1 MIKNNF
7 DIILENQYCFKKLI
21 NETKKKANILTRL
34 DTFEYVFICIDK
46 FIEKEKKLKDFKIK
60 NDMIDL
66 INNVSNKYLV
76 LLNGIQIDNNINE
89 KELYEVT
96 SKLIYLNYEY
106 NTGKEFSLS
115 EINQIGLLNDIYSH
129 FLNKYEISDLYF
141 DNLISDL
148 IKKGKFDKIYN
159 VLIEEKYFAKFE
171 KLLNKFII
179 KYEELFIKN
188 HFNFLLIV
196 DLYKKK
202 FFDLFKSSSYA
213 KKSVEQLQIIINKI
227 NNMNN
232 IPLKQLEFLL
242 NEKQIIDFFSMIDKD
257 GFLKNNFVEN
267 LEKNIS
273 ELKSMIEIK
282 YSDEFLLLNDYQ
294 KIKFSDQNKIIESIT
309 KFIEEIEQGNISG
322 IDSLKKKFYK
332 IKYELNL
339 IKELQNKISSN
350 YFFKSIQEKKMDIS
364 FFEKVIKIFDATK
377 NDEINSDLIPLFDEF
392 LFLDSE
398 VKEKIINDL
407 NDCNNL
413 LNIIYL
419 NSDFESEKEFDKY
432 VYNKINDNEMIKINK
447 KIALIIIKYKIKD
460 IYNNYISFQGK
471 LNLKKKGRKKKNKK
485 SKNTINIMQMFDTF
499 LSSLGIKEEIIYKNI
514 NNIINEIMNK
524 KFIKI
529 LNLLYKNSEAI
540 NFLFSITSQDCRNI
554 QELAGEVHGGNNQNF
569 LSIEELLIIEK
580 LVESLEFIQTEIKNG
595 LDENKKNEDKII
607 MEITQE
613 QFEEED
619 LEKYLNKYQQ
629 YKEFFSENLDK
640 KKFTAE
646 IIQKI
651 LNKSEFLIL
660 NSDEENFEAFYKNE
674 EKDGQD
680 IYKGIS
686 YDYLIYLRDR
696 ALTRNKINDSLL
708 EKKDEFIKNIKQEE
722 QIILENNKI
731 FVEIVRQIN
740 ELMKHL
746 NKISQKGFF
755 FNFIENK
762 EKKSSF
768 EIIDKIN
775 NILLLKIKIKKDSC
789 NIQFFLNESEYR
801 NFNEINEVVKNIYEN
816 ICTIQRNSCLKKK
829 YINFIHG
836 KQFHLF
842 LDYFLNKNKNEN
854 FYYYLNYFTNK
865 EKYILND
872 FDYKN
877 NEFNIKNENFYR
889 NFIEQCESF
898 LDKILKDNGLTLEN
912 IYQQN
917 KIKEE
922 FKDFKGIFLNGS
934 EKLENEIICLYK
946 YFTNNIPLASTLLFC
961 KKDTSIE
968 EITSFII
975 RAILCEYP
983 IFFCLAKTDF
993 LSEEKK
999 NYILETIIDL
1009 IGRVK
1014 DENNKLFKMNSCLV
1028 IINDNLE
1035 DDLCKSLF
1043 RLKYIKTLDIPQERK
1058 NKIKLFEENDNY
1070 NVIVISSDYS
1080 GIGKSTYI
1088 KNKVKEENYINF
1100 PIGGIFSKENT
1111 LKRLQNLNREKNIND
1126 TDKNLLMHVDLY
1138 DTDKISLMNDFLY
1151 FVLFTKLYGQDNNIF
1166 YLSKKIRI
1174 YLEIPNS
1181 FINFFDKFPILS
1193 LFPKKKLS
1201 RDSLEELLVPKDI
1214 CSHIKIVS
1222 LYLKLLKEENTLP
1235 EKTPQGFKAGNKI
1248 DKNEIVFPFTPPD
1261 IILKDENGF
1270 DYNKIVIKAENE
1282 NKYLTSKLCQKLIL
1296 EELSKT
1302 IKKPTY
1308 YQITTFINVL
1318 ASQLIQF
1325 NRNYFLSACSILDSG
1340 RFHNCCVRSLIVK
1353 KFIELTSY
1361 FTKGA
1366 FTELLNEQE
1375 IVQTLMQSKGKEK
1388 EKIEKANKLL
1398 EECKHDSIS
1407 FNNMNN
1413 LALVFFHGGDNSNF
1427 FSIITNKK
1435 TNKQTYKDLLNLK
1448 NFQSGNDI
1456 INQINI
1462 KDKNKL
1468 KLDRIKKLNDYNK
1481 FTQKD
1486 FLEELKSILDIK
1498 NPIEKKGDNN
1508 EMISLSEITKDYV
1521 FTEDNFIK
1529 MCLILIRLRA
1539 DIPVIMMGETGCGKT
1554 SLIRK
1559 LSEMQNNGKC
1569 LLVIDNIHAGHTNED
1584 IINFIESKVIP
1595 EAKTLAEK
1603 EKIIKE
1609 KYSKVGQIYEEK
1621 KLWVFFDELNTC
1633 KSMDLLS
1640 EIICK
1645 HSCQGKKLPE
1655 NIVFIGAVNPYR
1667 KSKQKKA
1674 GLKINNN
1681 DDNEESDL
1689 LYTVNPMPHSLL
1701 NFVFDFGSLNSED
1714 EKRYIQNI
1722 VKEKILEEDLS
1733 TFTTELIAIAQN
1745 FIREKNGVS
1754 SVSLREI
1761 RRFIIFYEFFIDYLK
1776 KRKEN
1781 ITEENMVENEND
1793 LIKYSNISE
1802 KEIKLFSINLSIYLG
1817 YYLRLTDV
1825 SEENQDGLR
1834 KILFKKLNDIFEKKS
1849 GFNFLLIPEKEENF
1863 IADNVEM
1870 EKGIAKNRALLE
1882 NLFSLFVAINTKIP
1896 IFIIGKPGCSKSLS
1910 VQLINNAMKGISSV
1924 NPFFRKYPKM
1934 YVSTFQGAL
1943 NSTSEGVKEVFDKAR
1958 EILKVKDNK
1967 EYKEKISTFYFDEMG
1982 LAEHSP
1988 HNPLK
1993 VIHSELEYDLNED
2006 NKKISFLGVSNW
2018 CLDSAKMNRGMS
2030 INIPDPNESDIQK
2043 TSITIAES
2051 YLGKNLSENIKIF
2064 FENLGSSFFKYKH
2077 ELRKNKN
2084 FKKFENFH
2092 GNRDFYHLIKY
2103 PATKIKEAQKNNQNI
2118 DNKFL
2123 AKLAIISLE
2132 RNFGGL
2138 IINNNGKYYNGINL
2152 ISEKLSESD
2161 IEIGKLLK
2169 EYNYSIK
2176 DKIKNNLVEY
2186 IDGYTSRYLL
2196 LITRTNIGIYL
2207 LSSFIKSIYGNN
2219 DFNNY
2224 TILIGSIFI
2233 DDVLK
2238 EEYTTKILSKI
2249 KMNMEKDTI
2258 LILKNFESIYPS
2270 LYDLFNQNFVKV
2282 KGKKYARIA
2291 LGNKTNSFS
2300 EVNQKF
2306 RSVIIVDEDKIH
2318 EQEIPFLNRFEKQ
2331 NISFEY
2337 LMNDNQIL
2345 IAKKLYDKC
2354 IKIITYDENKIKLIN
2369 YDINNLLINCGE
2381 EEILGFVYMETQG
2394 KEEIN
2399 EEEYNRIEN
2408 KFISK
2413 IGITLPQ
2420 DIILILLL
2428 ESKNWEDN
2436 EENRKF
2442 YNKLLE
2448 YYKNNTFNNLKNFL
2462 TNYEMNNKGNKII
2475 IYTFTNIIESINNEN
2490 AFSYEIKSIGE
2501 INKNNLRQIRISS
2514 IQNEFELE
2522 TEVEEFLENNDLK
2535 IFIFNLLPFESE
2547 KIDYLKAII
2556 ENKETE
2562 YKNKFQKDINK
2573 LFIFLIH
2580 VERIN
2585 KKDLENQYKE
2595 HMDFVKKKLLI
2606 HTLSNLAGYY
2616 QIFIDDI
2623 NGQNYYDDENKII
2636 SLDKILKMK
2645 NNDIYKSFINLETIF
2660 QENLNNSLCLFD
2672 FNFIFDEGKNNKDI
2686 YITNLIELFIED
2698 NHLLSLLNGKI
2709 MENINMKYTN
2719 KNENIFEKIIKEEK
2733 FSQGDICIYDII
2745 KKVLNKNYLNEFKIL
2760 YIELENNYYFSS
2772 LLSNKVKYINN
2783 KNEKDEIFYK
2793 NIKEIFIKDVD
2804 IKNKIPENEINIDI
2818 IIGYSLPSKN
2828 LIEKINYNITNN
2840 VVGQYREIEEEFKNK
2855 YIEEETPEKFEEE
2868 SQINKNNIELLNTN
2882 IQDIVR
2888 KIPTV
2893 KEIESALA
2901 KGEKIEFYKLLLDDY
2916 LLTFINKNIKRI
2928 ELKEIK
2934 SIKAFIKII
2943 LENKFSFN
2951 ENSLDLKNLSTQLNW
2966 LESYSL
2972 EIISIIQMYIFLNSF
2987 ENENDLIDKIKNII
3001 SELNE
3006 EYNNN
3011 NIIPKTIKIINRVFY
3026 IIIGSLIRILIS
3038 DLNQILSDI
3047 NNQISLDKLLDN
3059 LNNIYYSLLS
3069 TNNALNIGSK
3079 EIHQFHETIKIIS
3092 ILSFNEKEG
3101 EMEQNKKLMIDFI
3114 QKKIISGGEKINKNI
3129 EGPKLKKEKENNIE
3143 IEDTEEEKNLKN
3155 NLDNFYNYYKEKN
3168 NINFASLFSSV
3179 LFDEFNKENNEKYRQ
3194 YILNKIL
3201 SDDNLIPYNILIIK
3215 IILTEYIK
3223 PYKESIDVALDYISS
3238 EEIYFP
3244 LLNDSNKEIVNKN
3257 IEKIFELII
3266 NLYFNSLDNLK
3277 DHIITDLLDIFKE
3290 YLQSLTDENYEKYY
3304 NNYCNE
3310 NLVKIFELCFI
3321 KIYLNKFIMFLC
3333 DEKTAL
3339 QGKEK
3344 EIIDII
3350 SDYSP
3355 FYNTIKLYFIMLI
3368 YKKTNSLEILT
3379 DISYE
3384 KIYDFSNNL
3393 KNEIGQEKFD
3403 EILTKSLMI
3412 NDDKYLYNEFF
3423 SYINY
3428 PSSDNF
3434 KSKFLSSNEN
3444 KEKYPL
3450 LNEYIK
3456 FESGPINLKY
3466 LIDYNNFINL
3476 MINYYSGRI
3485 SRKDAK
3491 DGEKTLNLEPIYK
3504 NNEFDFQNKFNKF
3517 LSIWNNILSQY
3528 LKNNNNS
3535 DKFLKNFSGNERLA
3549 YFLMD
3554 DNDKDYGIFIA
3565 KGLQLFIQWQNSFLK
3580 PIINSYKSK
3589 KNNLLNCYVSQI
3601 EKTVNV
3607 QNANNLQILQ
3617 IEKCFE
3623 KTYYINFEELCSIY
3637 SERKD
3642 DNLNDFNYNF
3652 EKIEEELGKS
3662 LLPNKCLFSE
3672 KNIKYIC
3679 YQNEGFRSINYD
3691 YLIKFGKIY
3700 GEKELTEGE
3709 RKKIFVYSN
3718 KEFNNFDILYDSF
3731 IMLVNHLNNDISVKK
3746 ETKIID
3752 VINKLK
3758 QKYFN
3763 FHNQFINYFTFDGKD
3778 ITVEKLLNSFL
3789 YMEHVCF
3796 GRLKD
3801 KIDKTFKDSYDK
3813 GQKEEIKNYFN
3824 SKDKDN
3830 IIKKKEISTAVRRFI
3845 TRYLIN
3851 DEKKESIDANL
3862 SLYICLGRKYLWNN
3876 KIFSLIGENLNDLIK
3891 QYLGNF
3897 SFPLEIKHALEF
3909 YNIIGEEEEKFMREE
3924 IDKFSENGTKPK
3936 DNLINE
3942 TQKKLGANVLGMG
3955 MKNLGKK
3962 EGIKPKMKTK
3972 K

>member
-1 MIKNNF
+1 M
-7 DIILENQYCFKKLI
+7 E
-21 NETKKKANILTRL
+21 
-34 DTFEYVFICIDK
+34 
-46 FIEKEKKLKDFKIK
+46 
-60 NDMIDL
+60 
-66 INNVSNKYLV
+66 
-76 LLNGIQIDNNINE
+76 
-89 KELYEVT
+89 
-96 SKLIYLNYEY
+96 
-106 NTGKEFSLS
+106 
-115 EINQIGLLNDIYSH
+115 
-129 FLNKYEISDLYF
+129 
-141 DNLISDL
+141 
-148 IKKGKFDKIYN
+148 
-159 VLIEEKYFAKFE
+159 
-171 KLLNKFII
+171 
-179 KYEELFIKN
+179 
-188 HFNFLLIV
+188 
-196 DLYKKK
+196 
-202 FFDLFKSSSYA
+202 
-213 KKSVEQLQIIINKI
+213 
-227 NNMNN
+227 
-232 IPLKQLEFLL
+232 
-242 NEKQIIDFFSMIDKD
+242 
-257 GFLKNNFVEN
+257 
-267 LEKNIS
+267 
-273 ELKSMIEIK
+273 
-282 YSDEFLLLNDYQ
+282 
-294 KIKFSDQNKIIESIT
+294 
-309 KFIEEIEQGNISG
+309 
-322 IDSLKKKFYK
+322 
-332 IKYELNL
+332 
-339 IKELQNKISSN
+339 
-350 YFFKSIQEKKMDIS
+350 
-364 FFEKVIKIFDATK
+364 
-377 NDEINSDLIPLFDEF
+377 
-392 LFLDSE
+392 
-398 VKEKIINDL
+398 
-407 NDCNNL
+407 
-413 LNIIYL
+413 
-419 NSDFESEKEFDKY
+419 
-432 VYNKINDNEMIKINK
+432 
-447 KIALIIIKYKIKD
+447 
-460 IYNNYISFQGK
+460 
-471 LNLKKKGRKKKNKK
+471 
-485 SKNTINIMQMFDTF
+485 
-499 LSSLGIKEEIIYKNI
+499 IKEEVVYENI

-524 KFIKI
+524 KFVKI
-529 LNLLYKNSEAI
+529 LNLLYKNSEALE
-540 NFLFSITSQDCRNI
+540 FLFSITSQDCRNI

-595 LDENKKNEDKII
+595 IDDGKKNEDKII
-607 MEITQE
+607 MDNTQE

-646 IIQKI
+646 VIQKI
-651 LNKSEFLIL
+651 LNKSEFLIF
-660 NSDEENFEAFYKNE
+660 NSEGKNFEAFYKNE
-674 EKDGQD
+674 EKDGKD
-680 IYKGIS
+680 IYKGIN

-696 ALTRNKINDSLL
+696 ALTRNKINDTLL
-708 EKKDEFIKNIKQEE
+708 EKKDEFIQNLKQEE
-722 QIILENNKI
+722 QIISENNKI

-746 NKISQKGFF
+746 NKISQNGFF
-755 FNFIENK
+755 FYFPDNIDKNSNFET
-762 EKKSSF
+762 
-768 EIIDKIN
+768 IDKIN
-775 NILLLKIKIKKDSC
+775 NILLLKIKIKIKKGNDSY
-789 NIQFFLNESEYR
+789 NIQFFLNENEYR

-816 ICTIQRNSCLKKK
+816 IYNIQRNSYLKKK

-842 LDYFLNKNKNEN
+842 LDYFLNNNKNEN
-854 FYYYLNYFTNK
+854 FNYFLNYFTNK

-872 FDYKN
+872 FIFQNK
-877 NEFNIKNENFYR
+877 ELNIKNENFYQ
-889 NFIEQCESF
+889 NFIDQCESF
-898 LDKILKDNGLTLEN
+898 LDKILIDNGLSLEN

-917 KIKEE
+917 RIKEE

-946 YFTNNIPLASTLLFC
+946 YFTNNTPLASTLLFC
-961 KKDTSIE
+961 KKETSNE
-968 EITSFII
+968 EIASFII
-975 RAILCEYP
+975 RAILCEFP
-983 IFFCLAKTDF
+983 IFFCLARTDY

-1014 DENNKLFKMNSCLV
+1014 DENENKFFKINSCLV
-1028 IINDNLE
+1028 IINNNLE

-1043 RLKYIKTLDIPQERK
+1043 RLKYIKTLDIPQEKK
-1058 NKIKLFEENDNY
+1058 NKLKLFEEKDNHKISL
-1070 NVIVISSDYS
+1070 VSSDYS

-1088 KNKVKEENYINF
+1088 KNKVKEKNYIYF

-1111 LKRLQNLNREKNIND
+1111 LKRLQTLNREKNIND
-1126 TDKNLLMHVDLY
+1126 ADKKLLMHVDLY
-1138 DTDKISLMNDFLY
+1138 DTDQISLMNDFLY

-1166 YLSKKIRI
+1166 YLSKKIKI

-1193 LFPKKKLS
+1193 IFPNKKLV

-1214 CSHIKIVS
+1214 CSDIKIVS

-1235 EKTPQGFKAGNKI
+1235 ENTSKYFKANNKI
-1248 DKNEIVFPFTPPD
+1248 DKNEIVFPFTPLD
-1261 IILKDENGF
+1261 IILKDENNY
-1270 DYNKIVIKAENE
+1270 DYNKIVIKAEDE
-1282 NKYLTSKLCQKLIL
+1282 NKYLTPKLCQKLIL
-1296 EELSKT
+1296 DELKKT

-1340 RFHNCCVRSLIVK
+1340 KCHNCCVRSLIVK

-1375 IVQTLMQSKGKEK
+1375 IVQTLMQSKGKER

-1413 LALVFFHGGDNSNF
+1413 LALVFFHGGDNSNY

-1435 TNKQTYKDLLNLK
+1435 TNEQTYLDLLSLK
-1448 NFQSGNDI
+1448 NFQSGKDI
-1456 INQINI
+1456 INRINT
-1462 KDKNKL
+1462 KDRNKL
-1468 KLDRIKKLNDYNK
+1468 KLDSIEKLNDYNK

-1498 NPIEKKGDNN
+1498 NPIEKSILDIKNPIEKKGDND
-1508 EMISLSEITKDYV
+1508 EILSLSEITKDYV

-1539 DIPVIMMGETGCGKT
+1539 NIPVIMMGETGCGKT

-1609 KYSKVGQIYEEK
+1609 KYTKFGQIYEEK

-1674 GLKINNN
+1674 GLKINSN
-1681 DDNEESDL
+1681 DESEESDL
-1689 LYTVNPMPHSLL
+1689 VYTVNPMPHSLL
-1701 NFVFDFGSLNSED
+1701 NFVFDFGSLNSDD
-1714 EKRYIQNI
+1714 EKRYIQSM
-1722 VKEKILEEDLS
+1722 VKENILEEDLS
-1733 TFTTELIAIAQN
+1733 KFTTELIAVAQN

-1776 KRKEN
+1776 KRKEI
-1781 ITEENMVENEND
+1781 ITAENMIENEND
-1793 LIKYSNISE
+1793 LIKYSNLSE

-1825 SEENQDGLR
+1825 NEENQDGLR

-1863 IADNVEM
+1863 IADNVEL

-1910 VQLINNAMKGISSV
+1910 VQLINNAMKGISSE

-1943 NSTSEGVKEVFDKAR
+1943 NSTSEGVKDVFDKAR
-1958 EILKVKDNK
+1958 KILEVKDNK
-1967 EYKEKISTFYFDEMG
+1967 ENKEKISTFYFDEMG

-1993 VIHSELEYDLNED
+1993 VIHSELEYDLNEGE
-2006 NKKISFLGVSNW
+2006 KKISFLGVSNW
-2018 CLDSAKMNRGMS
+2018 SLDSAKMNRGMS

-2051 YLGKNLSENIKIF
+2051 YLGVNLSENVKIF
-2064 FENLGSSFFKYKH
+2064 FENLGSSFYKYKQ
-2077 ELRKNKN
+2077 ELQKNKI
-2084 FKKFENFH
+2084 FKKYENFH

-2103 PATKIKEAQKNNQNI
+2103 PATKIKEAQKNNQSI

-2123 AKLAIISLE
+2123 AELALISLE

-2138 IINNNGKYYNGINL
+2138 IMNNNGKYINGINL
-2152 ISEKLSESD
+2152 IIEKLSESD
-2161 IEIGKLLK
+2161 NEIGKILK

-2176 DKIKNNLVEY
+2176 EKIKNNLVEH
-2186 IDGYTSRYLL
+2186 IDDYMSRYLL

-2207 LSSFIKSIYGNN
+2207 LSSFIKSIYGDNE
-2219 DFNNY
+2219 FNNY

-2306 RSVIIVDEDKIH
+2306 RSIIIVDEEKIH

-2337 LMNDNQIL
+2337 LMNDNQIA
-2345 IAKKLYDKC
+2345 IAKKIYDKC
-2354 IKIITYDENKIKLIN
+2354 IKLITYDENKIKLIN
-2369 YDINNLLINCGE
+2369 YDINNLLINCDE

-2399 EEEYNRIEN
+2399 KEEYNLIEN

-2436 EENRKF
+2436 EENKNF
-2442 YNKLLE
+2442 YNKLLD
-2448 YYKNNTFNNLKNFL
+2448 YYKNNTFNNIKNFL

-2475 IYTFTNIIESINNEN
+2475 IYTFTNIIESINNKN
-2490 AFSYEIKSIGE
+2490 LYSYEIKSLGE
-2501 INKNNLRQIRISS
+2501 INKNNLKQIRISS
-2514 IQNEFELE
+2514 IQNEFDLE

-2562 YKNKFQKDINK
+2562 YKNKLQKDINK

-2595 HMDFVKKKLLI
+2595 HMDLIRKKMLT

-2623 NGQNYYDDENKII
+2623 NGQNYYDAENKII
-2636 SLDKILKMK
+2636 SLDEILKMK
-2645 NNDIYKSFINLETIF
+2645 NNDMYKSFINLETIF
-2660 QENLNNSLCLFD
+2660 QENLHNSLCLFG

-2698 NHLLSLLNGKI
+2698 KHLLNLINGKI
-2709 MENINMKYTN
+2709 MENINMKLTN
-2719 KNENIFEKIIKEEK
+2719 KNENVFEKIIKEEK
-2733 FSQGDICIYDII
+2733 FSHGDICIYDII

-2783 KNEKDEIFYK
+2783 KNEKEEIFYK
-2793 NIKEIFIKDVD
+2793 YIKEIFIKDID

-2818 IIGYSLPSKN
+2818 INGYNLPSKN
-2828 LIEKINYNITNN
+2828 LIETINYNITNN
-2840 VVGQYREIEEEFKNK
+2840 IINQYREIEDEFKNK
-2855 YIEEETPEKFEEE
+2855 YLEEESSEKFEEE
-2868 SQINKNNIELLNTN
+2868 KQLNQNNLELLNTN
-2882 IQDIVR
+2882 IQDNSR
-2888 KIPTV
+2888 KIPAL
-2893 KEIESALA
+2893 KEIESTLA

-2916 LLTFINKNIKRI
+2916 LLTFINKNIKMI
-2928 ELKEIK
+2928 EFKTIK
-2934 SIKAFIKII
+2934 SIKTFIKII
-2943 LENKFSFN
+2943 LENKFNFN
-2951 ENSLDLKNLSTQLNW
+2951 ENSLDPKNVSTQLNW

-2972 EIISIIQMYIFLNSF
+2972 EIISIIQLYIFLNTF

-3001 SELNE
+3001 SGLSE
-3006 EYNNN
+3006 ENNN
-3011 NIIPKTIKIINRVFY
+3011 NNDIPKNIKIVNRVFY

-3038 DLNQILSDI
+3038 DLDQILSDI
-3047 NNQISLDKLLDN
+3047 KDQISLDKLLDN

-3101 EMEQNKKLMIDFI
+3101 EMEQNKKLMVDFI
-3114 QKKIISGGEKINKNI
+3114 QKKIISVGEKTIDKI
-3129 EGPKLKKEKENNIE
+3129 EGPKLKKEKENCPE
-3143 IEDTEEEKNLKN
+3143 VEDTDEEKNLKN

-3179 LFDEFNKENNEKYRQ
+3179 LFDEFNKEHNEKYRQ

-3215 IILTEYIK
+3215 IILSEYIK
-3223 PYKESIDVALDYISS
+3223 PIKECIDVALDYISS

-3244 LLNDSNKEIVNKN
+3244 LLNDSNKEIINKN
-3257 IEKIFELII
+3257 IEKIFDLII
-3266 NLYFNSLDNLK
+3266 NLYFNSLDNLEE
-3277 DHIITDLLDIFKE
+3277 HIITDLLDICKE
-3290 YLQSLTDENYEKYY
+3290 YLHSLTDKDYEKYY
-3304 NNYCNE
+3304 DNYCNE

-3321 KIYLNKFIMFLC
+3321 RIYLNKFIMLLC
-3333 DEKTAL
+3333 DKKTAL

-3344 EIIDII
+3344 EIIELI
-3350 SDYSP
+3350 SDNSP
-3355 FYNTIKLYFIMLI
+3355 LCNTIKLYFIILI
-3368 YKKTNSLEILT
+3368 YKKTNSLATL
-3379 DISYE
+3379 SGQLYE
-3384 KIYDFSNNL
+3384 KIYEFSNNL
-3393 KNEIGQEKFD
+3393 KREIGQDKFD
-3403 EILTKSLMI
+3403 EMLNKSSMI
-3412 NDDKYLYNEFF
+3412 KDDKYLYNEFF
-3423 SYINY
+3423 TYINY
-3428 PSSDNF
+3428 PSLDNF

-3456 FESGPINLKY
+3456 NESGPINLKY

-3491 DGEKTLNLEPIYK
+3491 DGEKCLNLEPIYK
-3504 NNEFDFQNKFNKF
+3504 NNEFDFQNKFKNFK
-3517 LSIWNNILSQY
+3517 SIWNNILSQY

-3535 DKFLKNFSGNERLA
+3535 DKFLENFAGNERLA

-3554 DNDKDYGIFIA
+3554 DNDKDYGIFI
-3565 KGLQLFIQWQNSFLK
+3565 KRGLELFIQWQNSFLK
-3580 PIINSYKSK
+3580 PIINSYKLK

-3623 KTYYINFEELCSIY
+3623 KTYYINFEELCSLY
-3637 SERKD
+3637 CERNNN
-3642 DNLNDFNYNF
+3642 NLNDFNYNF

-3662 LLPNKCLFSE
+3662 LLPNKCLFNE

-3679 YQNEGFRSINYD
+3679 YQNEGFRNINYD

-3700 GEKELTEGE
+3700 GEKELTEEE
-3709 RKKIFVYSN
+3709 RKKIFIYSN

-3731 IMLVNHLNNDISVKK
+3731 IMLVNHLNNDISAKK
-3746 ETKIID
+3746 ETKVID
-3752 VINKLK
+3752 VINRLK

-3763 FHNQFINYFTFDGKD
+3763 FHNQFINYFTYDGKD

-3796 GRLKD
+3796 GHLKD
-3801 KIDKTFKDSYDK
+3801 KIDNKFKDSYAK
-3813 GQKEEIKNYFN
+3813 GQKDEIKNYFN
-3824 SKDKDN
+3824 SNDKDN

-3876 KIFSLIGENLNDLIK
+3876 KIFSLVGDNFNDLIK

-3897 SFPLEIKHALEF
+3897 KFSLEIKHALEF

-3924 IDKFSENGTKPK
+3924 KDKFSDADTKTK
-3936 DNLINE
+3936 NNLI
-3942 TQKKLGANVLGMG
+3942 TDVQKKIGTNVLRMG
-3955 MKNLGKK
+3955 INKPGQK
-3962 EGIKPKMKTK
+3962 GGQGPKMKPK